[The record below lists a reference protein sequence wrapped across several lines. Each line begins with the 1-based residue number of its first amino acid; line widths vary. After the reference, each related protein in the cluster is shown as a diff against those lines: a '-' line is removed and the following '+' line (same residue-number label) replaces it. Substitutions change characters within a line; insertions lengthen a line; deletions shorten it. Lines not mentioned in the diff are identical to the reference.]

1 MKQQTKLSEEQQQQS
16 RQVGTGQQTQQPSA
30 REFANAEEM
39 LRYDAA
45 HTIVPPVIAQRLQKS
60 TAELPRSKAA
70 WWKRLL
76 GGTHP

>member
-1 MKQQTKLSEEQQQQS
+1 MKQQTKLSEEQQQQ
-16 RQVGTGQQTQQPSA
+16 QHAAEQQTQQQSA

-45 HTIVPPVIAQRLQKS
+45 HTPVPPVIAQRLQKS
-60 TAELPRSKAA
+60 TGGPTEPKTS
-70 WWKRLL
+70 WWKRLF

>member
-1 MKQQTKLSEEQQQQS
+1 MKHQTKLSEEQLQQS
-16 RQVGTGQQTQQPSA
+16 RQVGTEHQTQQSGA

-45 HTIVPPVIAQRLQKS
+45 HTPVPPVIAQRLQKS
-60 TAELPRSKAA
+60 TSELPPPKLA

-76 GGTHP
+76 RRNNP